1 MATDNSNTIINE
13 ELDSSPVQVM
23 DSLAERFPEGQLLN
37 LKQITDFSNIGK
49 QRQVWDRDANKG
61 KLDEHGKPVMEDNYR
76 FGVYDTDGQSIIGY
90 FKFVKPEL
98 NWAYIRVKTNHF
110 TGDDG
115 VTRLWFELM
124 NKLDTVAEVQNFVK
138 TKALLADISEE
149 L

>member
-1 MATDNSNTIINE
+1 MATETTTSINE
-13 ELDSSPVQVM
+13 ELDASPVVVM
-23 DSLAERFPEGQLLN
+23 DSLHERFPEGKLLN

-61 KLDEHGKPVMEDNYR
+61 KLDENGKKVMEDDYR

-90 FKFVKPEL
+90 FKFVKPSL
-98 NWAYIRVKTNHF
+98 SWSYIRVKTNHV

-115 VTRLWFELM
+115 TQYLWFELM
-124 NKLDTVAEVQNFVK
+124 NKLDTVADVQNFVK
-138 TKALLADISEE
+138 SKALLADISED

>member
-1 MATDNSNTIINE
+1 MATETTTSINE
-13 ELDSSPVQVM
+13 DLDASPVVEVM
-23 DSLAERFPEGQLLN
+23 DSLHERFPEGKLLN

-61 KLDEHGKPVMEDNYR
+61 RLDENGKKVMEDSYR

-90 FKFVKPEL
+90 FKFVKPSIS
-98 NWAYIRVKTNHF
+98 WSYIRVKTNHF

-115 VTRLWFELM
+115 VQHLWFELM
-124 NKLDTVAEVQNFVK
+124 NKLDTVADVQSFVK
-138 TKALLADISEE
+138 TKALLADISED

>member
-1 MATDNSNTIINE
+1 MATETATSINE
-13 ELDSSPVQVM
+13 ELDASPVTVM
-23 DSLAERFPEGQLLN
+23 DSLHERFPEGKLLN

-61 KLDEHGKPVMEDNYR
+61 KLDENGKKVMEDDYR

-90 FKFVKPEL
+90 FKFVKPSL
-98 NWAYIRVKTNHF
+98 SWSYIRVKTNHV

-115 VTRLWFELM
+115 TQYLWFELM
-124 NKLDTVAEVQNFVK
+124 NKLDTVADVQNFVK
-138 TKALLADISEE
+138 SKALLADISED